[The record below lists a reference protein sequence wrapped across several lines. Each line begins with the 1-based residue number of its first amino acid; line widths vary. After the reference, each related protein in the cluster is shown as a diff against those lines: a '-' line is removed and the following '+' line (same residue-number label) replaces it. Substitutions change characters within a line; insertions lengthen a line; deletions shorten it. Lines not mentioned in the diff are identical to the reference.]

1 VTWAGAARLMGS
13 WGAAMLLAVLP
24 LAPGSAALLEATVLS
39 WHDGDTLR
47 VVLGGRT
54 QTVRLIGIDAPEVSP
69 NDRARD
75 QARRLGVP
83 LRELL
88 DLGRRSRDFA
98 SRLAP
103 PGTRVRLEL
112 DVQTTDRYGRLLS
125 YLWLP
130 DGSMVNER
138 ILEAGWAL
146 LLTVPP
152 SVRHAERLREAQRR
166 ARERGVGLWA
176 SAGPG
181 REPGTACDPSYP
193 DVCIPPPPP
202 DLDCRDIPWRRF
214 RVLPPDPHGFDRDRD
229 GIGCERCESP
239 YEPADVVRLH
249 DARVEL
255 RYAQAFPISHSE
267 GSPCC
272 TARHDED
279 GFPRALKA
287 WGPGRRRN
295 CKNLTTRPSGQ
306 GR

>member
-1 VTWAGAARLMGS
+1 VPHRHVLQSLAA
-13 WGAAMLLAVLP
+13 AVLLAVLL
-24 LAPGSAALLEATVLS
+24 LAPAPAAPLEATVLS

-47 VVLGGRT
+47 VVLAGRT

-75 QARRLGVP
+75 QARRLGAP

-125 YLWLP
+125 YLWLL

-152 SVRHAERLREAQRR
+152 NVRHADRLREAQGARSR
-166 ARERGVGLWA
+166 AVGLRR
-176 SAGPG
+176 SGPG
-181 REPGTACDPSYP
+181 AQGRVRPELPGRVHPPSP
-193 DVCIPPPPP
+193 
-202 DLDCRDIPWRRF
+202 
-214 RVLPPDPHGFDRDRD
+214 
-229 GIGCERCESP
+229 S
-239 YEPADVVRLH
+239 
-249 DARVEL
+249 
-255 RYAQAFPISHSE
+255 
-267 GSPCC
+267 
-272 TARHDED
+272 
-279 GFPRALKA
+279 
-287 WGPGRRRN
+287 GPG
-295 CKNLTTRPSGQ
+295 LPGHPLPAVPGAAT
-306 GR
+306 